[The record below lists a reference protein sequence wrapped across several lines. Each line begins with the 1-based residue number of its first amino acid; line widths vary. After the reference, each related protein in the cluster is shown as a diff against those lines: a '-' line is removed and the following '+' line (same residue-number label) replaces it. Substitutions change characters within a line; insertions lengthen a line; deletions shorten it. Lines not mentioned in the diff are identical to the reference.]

1 MTSST
6 RVTAAPE
13 AAQALMLPATLPA
26 VTQRIGGVRLFV
38 LTIAAA
44 VALSLGGGLLPA
56 AIQPLVAQ
64 LAFIVGAIVST
75 VFIARARTRSTPADR
90 PFRTA
95 VLTVMLAWLGL
106 QVVDGAALLL
116 GVSVPPV
123 IDWAM
128 VGAVGLL
135 TARCWPYLLA
145 GRFSRSDRI
154 AIALDSASVFAAV
167 GAVVL
172 FVIGQRSLSQEMVTG
187 TVLQTV
193 LLVGIAG
200 SLCLIGLALTPPRGM
215 HGWIAVVAGLV
226 IAGGALAWSLD
237 ATHTTLGTAWLV
249 VAGELIAAYGAATWS
264 REIDPDPAFREL
276 ARRARSV
283 LPIASVGVAPGL
295 IILNEFSARDET
307 TLIVDLMV
315 AVALGITV
323 VRQTILLRDREEI
336 LRAAGAAAA
345 GQREALVELRA
356 SEERFRTLLKHSSD
370 VFLILGMDG
379 TVKYQSPAVEQ
390 VLGYAPDERLGHSIL
405 ELTHP
410 DDIGFVRATIGELIN
425 VPGGMK
431 TIELRSR
438 HADGSWR
445 VLEAQGWNLVDDPV
459 IGGIVVNYRDITER
473 KALERQLVH
482 DAFHDPLTGLANRAL
497 MVDRTQ
503 HALARR
509 TTDAD
514 LAVLIMDVDD
524 FKTINDSLGHGAGDQ
539 AMIAV
544 AERLRASLRP
554 EDTVSR
560 IGGDEFAILLE
571 GVSEDLVSHVSQRI
585 LDALRSPFEL
595 GGIQVHLS
603 ASIGIAFSTYE
614 TGTAD
619 ELLRNA
625 DVAMYT
631 AKSRGKARAELFETS
646 MHAAAVARLELRADL
661 ERAVER
667 GELRLRYQPVYAL
680 RSGEL
685 AGFEALIRWRHPTR
699 GEIQP
704 LDFIPLA
711 EETGLIVPIGN
722 WVLEQACRQAVA
734 WTETSGRPLHISVN
748 VSPRQLREPN
758 MAEWVRLALA
768 STGLAPEQL
777 ILELTETGLMQDD
790 ESQLREMKSLGVH
803 LALDD
808 FGTGYS
814 SLSYLGRFPIDVLK
828 IDQSFV
834 AQLGRSSEV
843 PPLVRSVVQ
852 LGTSMDLY
860 TVAEGVETDA
870 QLALLR
876 EMGVTYAQGY
886 LLARPMD
893 AIAAS
898 RLLASGA
905 PFGAAAAS

>member
-1 MTSST
+1 MTSPT

-13 AAQALMLPATLPA
+13 AAQALMLPAALP
-26 VTQRIGGVRLFV
+26 TTGQIGGARLFV
-38 LTIAAA
+38 LAAAAA
-44 VALSLGGGLLPA
+44 VALSLGGGLLPSGA
-56 AIQPLVAQ
+56 QPLVAQ
-64 LAFIVGAIVST
+64 LIFIIGAICSA
-75 VFIARARTRSTPADR
+75 VFITRAWAASTTRER
-90 PFRTA
+90 PFRRA
-95 VLTVMLAWLGL
+95 VLAVMLAWVALQAIDGSALLFRATLPPVVDWALLGL
-106 QVVDGAALLL
+106 
-116 GVSVPPV
+116 
-123 IDWAM
+123 
-128 VGAVGLL
+128 VGLL
-135 TARCWPYLLA
+135 TARCWPFLMA
-145 GRFSRSDRI
+145 GRFSRSERI

-172 FVIGQRSLSQEMVTG
+172 YAIGQRTLSQDAIFG
-187 TVLQTV
+187 TALETV
-193 LLVGIAG
+193 LLIGVAG
-200 SLCLIGLALTPPRGM
+200 SLCLIGVALTPPRGM
-215 HGWIAVVAGLV
+215 HGWMAVVVGLV
-226 IAGGALAWSLD
+226 LAGGARAWSLD
-237 ATHTTLGTAWLV
+237 AGHTTLGTAWLV
-249 VAGELIAAYGAATWS
+249 VIGELIAGYGAATWS
-264 REIDPDPAFREL
+264 RDIDPDPRFREL
-276 ARRARSV
+276 ARRARSI

-295 IILNEFSARDET
+295 IVLNEFSARDQT
-307 TLIVDLMV
+307 TLVVDLML

-336 LRAAGAAAA
+336 LRAASAAAA
-345 GQREALVELRA
+345 GQREALIDLRA
-356 SEERFRTLLKHSSD
+356 SEQRFRTLLKHSSD
-370 VFLILGMDG
+370 VFLILATDG

-390 VLGYAPDERLGHSIL
+390 VLGFAPDERIGRSIL

-410 DDIGFVRATIGELIN
+410 DDIGFVRSTISELISI
-425 VPGGMK
+425 PGGMK

-459 IGGIVVNYRDITER
+459 IGGIVVNYRDVTER

-497 MVDRTQ
+497 MVDRIQ

-509 TTDAD
+509 AADAD

-571 GVSEDLVSHVSQRI
+571 GVNDDLVSHVSERI

-603 ASIGIAFSTYE
+603 ASIGVAFSTYE
-614 TGTAD
+614 TRTAD

-631 AKSRGKARAELFETS
+631 AKGRGKARAERFETS

-680 RSGEL
+680 KSGEL
-685 AGFEALIRWRHPTR
+685 SGFEALIRWRHPTR
-699 GEIQP
+699 GEVQP

-734 WTETSGRPLHISVN
+734 WTETSGRALHVSVN
-748 VSPRQLREPN
+748 VSPRQLREPH
-758 MAEWVRLALA
+758 MAEWVRLALS

-852 LGTSMDLY
+852 LGSSMDLY
-860 TVAEGVETDA
+860 TVAEGVETEA
-870 QLALLR
+870 QLAMLR
-876 EMGVTYAQGY
+876 EMGVTYAQGF

>member
-1 MTSST
+1 
-6 RVTAAPE
+6 
-13 AAQALMLPATLPA
+13 
-26 VTQRIGGVRLFV
+26 
-38 LTIAAA
+38 
-44 VALSLGGGLLPA
+44 
-56 AIQPLVAQ
+56 
-64 LAFIVGAIVST
+64 
-75 VFIARARTRSTPADR
+75 
-90 PFRTA
+90 
-95 VLTVMLAWLGL
+95 
-106 QVVDGAALLL
+106 
-116 GVSVPPV
+116 
-123 IDWAM
+123 
-128 VGAVGLL
+128 
-135 TARCWPYLLA
+135 
-145 GRFSRSDRI
+145 
-154 AIALDSASVFAAV
+154 
-167 GAVVL
+167 
-172 FVIGQRSLSQEMVTG
+172 
-187 TVLQTV
+187 
-193 LLVGIAG
+193 
-200 SLCLIGLALTPPRGM
+200 
-215 HGWIAVVAGLV
+215 
-226 IAGGALAWSLD
+226 
-237 ATHTTLGTAWLV
+237 
-249 VAGELIAAYGAATWS
+249 
-264 REIDPDPAFREL
+264 
-276 ARRARSV
+276 
-283 LPIASVGVAPGL
+283 
-295 IILNEFSARDET
+295 
-307 TLIVDLMV
+307 
-315 AVALGITV
+315 
-323 VRQTILLRDREEI
+323 
-336 LRAAGAAAA
+336 
-345 GQREALVELRA
+345 
-356 SEERFRTLLKHSSD
+356 
-370 VFLILGMDG
+370 
-379 TVKYQSPAVEQ
+379 
-390 VLGYAPDERLGHSIL
+390 
-405 ELTHP
+405 
-410 DDIGFVRATIGELIN
+410 
-425 VPGGMK
+425 
-431 TIELRSR
+431 
-438 HADGSWR
+438 

-459 IGGIVVNYRDITER
+459 IGGIVVNYRDVTER

-509 TTDAD
+509 ATDAD

-571 GVSEDLVSHVSQRI
+571 GVNDELVSHVSERI

-603 ASIGIAFSTYE
+603 ASIGICFSTYD
-614 TGTAD
+614 TSTAD

-631 AKSRGKARAELFETS
+631 AKNRGKARAERFETA

-685 AGFEALIRWRHPTR
+685 SGFEALIRWRHPTR

-734 WTETSGRPLHISVN
+734 WTETSERPLHISVN

-768 STGLAPEQL
+768 STGLAPDQL

-790 ESQLREMKSLGVH
+790 EGQLREMKTLGVH

-834 AQLGRSSEV
+834 AQLGISSEI

-852 LGTSMDLY
+852 LGASMDLY
-860 TVAEGVETDA
+860 TVAEGVETEA

>member
-1 MTSST
+1 MTSPT

-13 AAQALMLPATLPA
+13 AAQALMLPAALP
-26 VTQRIGGVRLFV
+26 TTGQIGGARLFV
-38 LTIAAA
+38 LAAAAA
-44 VALSLGGGLLPA
+44 VALSLGGGLLPSGA
-56 AIQPLVAQ
+56 QPLVAQ
-64 LAFIVGAIVST
+64 LIFIIGAICSA
-75 VFIARARTRSTPADR
+75 VFITRAWAASTTRER
-90 PFRTA
+90 PFRRA
-95 VLTVMLAWLGL
+95 VLAVMLAWVALQAIDGSALLFRATLPPVVDWALLGL
-106 QVVDGAALLL
+106 
-116 GVSVPPV
+116 
-123 IDWAM
+123 
-128 VGAVGLL
+128 VGLL
-135 TARCWPYLLA
+135 TARCWPFLMA
-145 GRFSRSDRI
+145 GRFSRSERI

-172 FVIGQRSLSQEMVTG
+172 YAIGQRTLSQDAIFG
-187 TVLQTV
+187 TALETV
-193 LLVGIAG
+193 LLIGVAG
-200 SLCLIGLALTPPRGM
+200 SLCLIGVALTPPRGM
-215 HGWIAVVAGLV
+215 HGWMAVVVGLV
-226 IAGGALAWSLD
+226 LAGGARAWSLD
-237 ATHTTLGTAWLV
+237 AGHTTLGTAWLV
-249 VAGELIAAYGAATWS
+249 VIGELIAGYGAATWS
-264 REIDPDPAFREL
+264 RDIDPDPRFREL
-276 ARRARSV
+276 ARRARSI

-295 IILNEFSARDET
+295 IVLNEFSARDQT
-307 TLIVDLMV
+307 TLVVDLML

-336 LRAAGAAAA
+336 LRAASAAAA
-345 GQREALVELRA
+345 GQREALIDLRA
-356 SEERFRTLLKHSSD
+356 SEQRFRTLLKHSSD
-370 VFLILGMDG
+370 VFLILATDG

-390 VLGYAPDERLGHSIL
+390 VLGFAPDERIGRSIL

-410 DDIGFVRATIGELIN
+410 DDIGFVRSTISELISI
-425 VPGGMK
+425 PGGMK

-459 IGGIVVNYRDITER
+459 IGGIVVNYRDVTER

-497 MVDRTQ
+497 MVDRIQ

-509 TTDAD
+509 AADAD

-571 GVSEDLVSHVSQRI
+571 GVNDDLVSHVSERI

-603 ASIGIAFSTYE
+603 ASIGVAFSTFE
-614 TGTAD
+614 TRTAD

-631 AKSRGKARAELFETS
+631 AKNRGKARAERFETS

-680 RSGEL
+680 KSGEL
-685 AGFEALIRWRHPTR
+685 SGFEALIRWRHPTR
-699 GEIQP
+699 GEVQP

-734 WTETSGRPLHISVN
+734 WTETSGRALHVSVN
-748 VSPRQLREPN
+748 VSPRQLREPH
-758 MAEWVRLALA
+758 MAEWVRLALS
-768 STGLAPEQL
+768 STRLAPEQL

-790 ESQLREMKSLGVH
+790 EGQLREMKSLGVH

-843 PPLVRSVVQ
+843 PPLVHSVVQ
-852 LGTSMDLY
+852 LGSSMDLY
-860 TVAEGVETDA
+860 TVAEGVETEA

>member
-1 MTSST
+1 MTSPT

-13 AAQALMLPATLPA
+13 AAQSLMLPATLPA
-26 VTQRIGGVRLFV
+26 TGQIGGARLFV
-38 LTIAAA
+38 LAAA
-44 VALSLGGGLLPA
+44 AAIALSLGGGLLPSGV
-56 AIQPLVAQ
+56 QPLVAQ
-64 LAFIVGAIVST
+64 LIFTIGAICSA
-75 VFIARARTRSTPADR
+75 VFITRAWAASTAEDR
-90 PFRTA
+90 PFRSA
-95 VLTVMLAWLGL
+95 VLVVMLSWLALQAIDGSALLFRTTLPPVVDWALLGL
-106 QVVDGAALLL
+106 
-116 GVSVPPV
+116 
-123 IDWAM
+123 
-128 VGAVGLL
+128 VGLL
-135 TARCWPYLLA
+135 TARCWPFLLA
-145 GRFSRSDRI
+145 GRFSRSERI

-167 GAVVL
+167 GAMVL
-172 FVIGQRSLSQEMVTG
+172 YAIGQRALSEDPIFG
-187 TVLQTV
+187 TALETV
-193 LLVGIAG
+193 LLIGIAG
-200 SLCLIGLALTPPRGM
+200 SLCLIGVALTPPRGM
-215 HGWIAVVAGLV
+215 HGWMAVVVGLV
-226 IAGGALAWSLD
+226 LAGGARAWSLD
-237 ATHTTLGTAWLV
+237 AAHTTLGTAWLV
-249 VAGELIAAYGAATWS
+249 VIGELIAGYGAATWS
-264 REIDPDPAFREL
+264 RDIDPDPRFREL
-276 ARRARSV
+276 ARRARSI

-295 IILNEFSARDET
+295 IVLNEFSVRDQT
-307 TLIVDLMV
+307 TLVVDLML

-336 LRAAGAAAA
+336 LHAASVAAA
-345 GQREALVELRA
+345 GQREALIDLRA
-356 SEERFRTLLKHSSD
+356 SEQRFRTLLKHSSD
-370 VFLILGMDG
+370 VFLILGIDG

-390 VLGYAPDERLGHSIL
+390 VLGYPPDERIGRSIL

-410 DDIGFVRATIGELIN
+410 DDIGFVRSTIGELIS

-431 TIELRSR
+431 TVELRSR

-497 MVDRTQ
+497 MVDRIQ

-509 TTDAD
+509 AADAD

-571 GVSEDLVSHVSQRI
+571 GVNDELVSRVSERI

-595 GGIQVHLS
+595 GGIEVHLS
-603 ASIGIAFSTYE
+603 ASIGVAFSTYE
-614 TGTAD
+614 TRTAD

-631 AKSRGKARAELFETS
+631 AKGRGKARAERFETS

-680 RSGEL
+680 KSGEL
-685 AGFEALIRWRHPTR
+685 SGFEALIRWRHPTR
-699 GEIQP
+699 GEVQP

-734 WTETSGRPLHISVN
+734 WTETSGRALHVSVN
-748 VSPRQLREPN
+748 VSPRQLREPH
-758 MAEWVRLALA
+758 MAEWVRLALS

-852 LGTSMDLY
+852 LGSSMDLY
-860 TVAEGVETDA
+860 TVAEGVETEA
-870 QLALLR
+870 QLAMLR
-876 EMGVTYAQGY
+876 EMGVTYAQGF